1 MLRRIAKLLINNF
14 NFHLHWRYERL
25 TAFAREIDVC
35 LVIDGGSLQICL
47 DNYKIEFIEFA
58 SKAPSVVCCRC
69 SPTQKAEI
77 VKLIREHT
85 KRRTAA
91 IGDGGN
97 DVSMIQ
103 AAYPLRYSF
112 FFFFDYVS
120 DVGLGIVGKE
130 GKQASLAADFSITQ
144 FSFISRLISSNYYYL
159 RFCFDCLYILWHGR
173 NSYHRTARL
182 SQFVIHRG
190 LIITFI
196 QCVFSSVSIQFVAVV
211 DFFYSSRYSTLPLLQ
226 YSMECWWSDTVHS
239 TPISLCFLL
248 FWMRML
254 VNL

>member
-1 MLRRIAKLLINNF
+1 MSVWSLMEVPYKFAWTITKLNSLNLPPKPPALFAADAPQPKKQRSLNWSANTQRGELPQLEMAEMMCPWSKLRILS
-14 NFHLHWRYERL
+14 
-25 TAFAREIDVC
+25 
-35 LVIDGGSLQICL
+35 LVL
-47 DNYKIEFIEFA
+47 FF
-58 SKAPSVVCCRC
+58 
-69 SPTQKAEI
+69 
-77 VKLIREHT
+77 
-85 KRRTAA
+85 
-91 IGDGGN
+91 
-97 DVSMIQ
+97 
-103 AAYPLRYSF
+103 F

-159 RFCFDCLYILWHGR
+159 WFCFDCLYILWHGR